1 MCNRAEIYNLHNQ
14 VHLTKTYFY
23 TVSKHLIV
31 YVVNYKSRINSMQ
44 GYQVIAKFDIHLMED
59 QIMKASLFMR
69 WGRCSPEFLM
79 NFTFLGRKD
88 ILRVPL
94 SFSLWI
100 KKKSIENES
109 P

>member
-69 WGRCSPEFLM
+69 WGRYSPEFLM
-79 NFTFLGRKD
+79 NFTFLCKD